1 MVLLI
6 LVIYKKN
13 RNAAFRVEKEVKW
26 RKELH
31 IDIDMHNK
39 TQYIILLTSLNF
51 VIAVYFVNTVY
62 Q

>member
-6 LVIYKKN
+6 LVVYKKN

-31 IDIDMHNK
+31 IDIDMYNK
-39 TQYIILLTSLNF
+39 TQYIILLTSLNS
-51 VIAVYFVNTVY
+51 VIAIYFVNTIY